1 MPCRYFFLI
10 LLFIAT
16 FPIPLSHAEED
27 YTGRWYSIISG
38 QSFTLDLTQRG
49 TVIQGI
55 MMPTAKNERH
65 ISIISGNQHG
75 KIIELFANNKDL
87 SVVYHFYGGLIGK
100 GKTQALV
107 GNFTRNNRRFNQ
119 WHAIRYEKRSY
130 YGSPNM
136 NYSIFHSSDSPPTP
150 F

>member
-1 MPCRYFFLI
+1 MPGRYVYLVLLLI
-10 LLFIAT
+10 AIS
-16 FPIPLSHAEED
+16 PVPLSHAEED

-38 QSFTLDLTQRG
+38 QSFTIDLTQQG
-49 TVIQGI
+49 TLIQGI

-65 ISIISGNQHG
+65 ISIISGRQHG

-87 SVVYHFYGGLIGK
+87 SVVYRFYGGLIGT

-136 NYSIFHSSDSPPTP
+136 NYSIFHSIDSPPTP

>member
-1 MPCRYFFLI
+1 MTSRCFRLVLLLI
-10 LLFIAT
+10 ALG
-16 FPIPLSHAEED
+16 PVPLSHAGED
-27 YTGRWYSIISG
+27 YTGRWYSIIAG
-38 QSFTLDLTQRG
+38 QSFTMDLTQQG
-49 TVIQGI
+49 NLIQGI
-55 MMPTAKNERH
+55 MIPAAKNGRH
-65 ISIISGNQHG
+65 ISVISGRQHG
-75 KIIELFANNKDL
+75 KILELFANNKDL

-136 NYSIFHSSDSPPTP
+136 NYSIFHSSGSPPTP